1 MQPISKIKTTC
12 FKKRLQTLDYIK
24 NENKWNER
32 FISVFIKNDPIHMK
46 YKNNKFI
53 HHNTYFK

>member
-24 NENKWNER
+24 NEKLKNVANKSLYL
-32 FISVFIKNDPIHMK
+32 FAITIPIL
-46 YKNNKFI
+46 
-53 HHNTYFK
+53 TLLLLFKLSL